1 LPVWALRAW
10 PVWGLLPAFA
20 GHWLAL
26 TAFPGST
33 QLVNKLVGALLQI
46 VGGLLVLYSVNDNL
60 GLFRRQSLSA
70 AILTWFRSFPL
81 SRKGVT
87 VALSGVASSYASGSG
102 SVSTQRNLTTL
113 EERLAELER
122 TVQDL
127 RKELNSGLAAAQ
139 QQLEQAK
146 SELRTR
152 IEAVAS
158 QVAELHQK
166 VEHAAVGG
174 FKLQAFGVLLAAY
187 GAVTSVYA

>member
-1 LPVWALRAW
+1 
-10 PVWGLLPAFA
+10 
-20 GHWLAL
+20 
-26 TAFPGST
+26 
-33 QLVNKLVGALLQI
+33 LLQI

-60 GLFRRQSLSA
+60 GLFRRQSLIA
-70 AILTWFRSFPL
+70 AILSWFRSFPL
-81 SRKGVT
+81 TRKGIT

-122 TVQDL
+122 TVKDL
-127 RKELNSGLAAAQ
+127 RKELSSGLAAAQ

-158 QVAELHQK
+158 QVSELHQK